1 MHLLSLL
8 PCQIKRHNYLFH
20 PDTHTSIHT
29 YTHTHTIKRRDNSQ
43 QRSCI
48 LRECEAVWRNGP
60 WHGRVEEAEAWCF
73 RACWMRSG
81 LLSSTESKKSSGI
94 SGLRH
99 QWGTGGLAELFSPG
113 PYLPTFSGQVL
124 PFPHPCRR
132 WKVSFLKRLS
142 HRYGSR
148 IPGDGKTGTFT
159 ENRNWENFQTYRQ
172 PTGMWKDARHL

>member
-1 MHLLSLL
+1 MKQFGGMVL
-8 PCQIKRHNYLFH
+8 
-20 PDTHTSIHT
+20 DM
-29 YTHTHTIKRRDNSQ
+29 
-43 QRSCI
+43 
-48 LRECEAVWRNGP
+48 AGWRKLKPGASGP
-60 WHGRVEEAEAWCF
+60 AGWEVGCFPPQNPRKAQEFQALGISEVEVRV
-73 RACWMRSG
+73 RP
-81 LLSSTESKKSSGI
+81 TESKKSSGI

-99 QWGTGGLAELFSPG
+99 QWGAGGLAELFSPG
-113 PYLPTFSGQVL
+113 PYLPTFSSQVL